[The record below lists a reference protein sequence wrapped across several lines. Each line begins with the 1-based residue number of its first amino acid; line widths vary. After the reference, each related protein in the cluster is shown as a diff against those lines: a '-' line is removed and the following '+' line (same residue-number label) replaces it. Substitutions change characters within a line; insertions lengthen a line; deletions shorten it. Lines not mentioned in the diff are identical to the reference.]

1 MAGDLV
7 RFKKRF
13 YSHRSL
19 WPIEMPPVVCED
31 DFTCREK
38 ESVYFG
44 YRKMIFQLSW
54 DWRIYWIRATLQLH
68 VLQFIQRNINR
79 LTYRKYYKAYWIDSR
94 RFLTTQSSPHLID
107 FAQRITTL
115 NKGGSLASCDNLKQ
129 SPILIKLGETNIV
142 DKYKYQKANAYHI
155 YTIVQHSSFRL
166 LLYIYRSTA
175 VWDAAT
181 WVNPSNWHLLTNA
194 PFHTHRHIYDTALL
208 EPTTTAAYASL
219 DDAKTMNKTC
229 ERAQARTINMN
240 PLPFEF
246 IFHSRDFHRHTER
259 ARSFHWNREL
269 RNPNNNNTCVF
280 AVV

>member
-142 DKYKYQKANAYHI
+142 DKYKYPKANAYHI
-155 YTIVQHSSFRL
+155 MRLFNIRLSVSCCIFIEARLYGMLRLGSTQVIDICWPMLHSTHIV
-166 LLYIYRSTA
+166 IYMTQLC
-175 VWDAAT
+175 
-181 WVNPSNWHLLTNA
+181 SNQPPLR
-194 PFHTHRHIYDTALL
+194 HTHR
-208 EPTTTAAYASL
+208 
-219 DDAKTMNKTC
+219 
-229 ERAQARTINMN
+229 
-240 PLPFEF
+240 
-246 IFHSRDFHRHTER
+246 
-259 ARSFHWNREL
+259 
-269 RNPNNNNTCVF
+269 
-280 AVV
+280 